1 MKKRMLTAM
10 LTATISMLVG
20 ATLLT
25 ACAEDKGSNST
36 ANTANTAE
44 ETTQSEETAQPGY
57 NLNFELVNPMLK
69 EPDLLGI
76 TYYTAYLK
84 NTGDCPITSFEMVFA
99 YTDMEGNRSKTYMS
113 TYDTILP
120 GETSTIMECFGSN
133 DMELLKGS
141 ITVLDPEGNS
151 HLFEYDAKLDKTVM
165 VY

>member
-1 MKKRMLTAM
+1 MLTAM

-25 ACAEDKGSNST
+25 ACSEDK
-36 ANTANTAE
+36 ANTATQSANTA
-44 ETTQSEETAQPGY
+44 TQSEETAQPSY
-57 NLNFELVNPMLK
+57 NPSFELVDPMLE

-84 NTGDCPITSFEMVFA
+84 NTGDCPITSFELVFA
-99 YTDMEGNRSKTYMS
+99 YTDMEGNRSKTYMN

-120 GETSTIMECFGSN
+120 GETSTIMQCFGSN
-133 DMELLKGS
+133 DMELLRSS
-141 ITVLDPEGNS
+141 ITVLDNEGNS

>member
-10 LTATISMLVG
+10 LTATISMLMG

-25 ACAEDKGSNST
+25 ACAEDKAST
-36 ANTANTAE
+36 ATTTEA
-44 ETTQSEETAQPGY
+44 TTQSEETAQPSY
-57 NLNFELVNPMLK
+57 NPSFELVNPTLE
-69 EPDLLGI
+69 EPDSIGV

-84 NTGDCPITSFEMVFA
+84 NTGDCPITSFELVFA
-99 YTDMEGNRSKTYMS
+99 YTDMEGNRSKTYMN

-120 GETSTIMECFGSN
+120 GETSTIMQCFGSN
-133 DMELLKGS
+133 DMELLRSS
-141 ITVLDPEGNS
+141 ITVLDNEGNS

>member
-1 MKKRMLTAM
+1 MLTAI
-10 LTATISMLVG
+10 ISMLVG

-25 ACAEDKGSNST
+25 ACAEDKGSITQS
-36 ANTANTAE
+36 ANTATTTE
-44 ETTQSEETAQPGY
+44 TTTQSEETTQPGY
-57 NLNFELVNPMLK
+57 NPSFELVNPTLE
-69 EPDLLGI
+69 EPDSLGI

-84 NTGDCPITSFEMVFA
+84 NTGDCPITSFELVFA

-133 DMELLKGS
+133 DMELLRSS
-141 ITVLDPEGNS
+141 ITVLDNEGNS

-165 VY
+165 IY